1 MIEFINTFI
10 FLTYLIQGCEI
21 MQLSYK
27 NTAYHVSIITMFMN
41 LILSLFKLIAG
52 LYGYSHAMIS
62 DAVHSMSDCAS
73 TIIVMI
79 GIHFSSMDAD
89 KEHPYGHERMECI
102 ASMLLAV
109 LLVFTGLQIG
119 YQSLVSLI
127 SPHTI
132 MMPSFLA
139 LFAAL
144 ISIIV
149 KEGMYI
155 YTCYYA
161 KKIHSSSLLADA
173 YHHQSDALS
182 SIGSLIGIAGAMLGI
197 KILDPLAGLCI
208 CVFILKPGISI
219 FYDASIKMVDHSC
232 SLELKQEMCYC
243 IYNIHDVLSIDNI
256 KTRLFNEKIYIDLE
270 IGVNAELSL
279 REAHDIA
286 HNVHDLLEATF
297 PQIKHCMIHVNPKD
311 KKG

>member
-1 MIEFINTFI
+1 
-10 FLTYLIQGCEI
+10 

-27 NTAYHVSIITMFMN
+27 NTAYRVSIITLFIN
-41 LILSLFKLIAG
+41 LILSLFKLFAG
-52 LYGYSHAMIS
+52 IYGYSHAMIS

-79 GIHFSSMDAD
+79 GIHFASMDAD

-102 ASMLLAV
+102 ASIILSILLI
-109 LLVFTGLQIG
+109 FTGFQIG
-119 YQSLVSLI
+119 YQSLISLI

-132 MMPSFLA
+132 TIPSFLA
-139 LFAAL
+139 LFAAC
-144 ISIIV
+144 ISILI
-149 KEGMYI
+149 KEGMYL
-155 YTCYYA
+155 YTRYYA

-182 SIGSLIGIAGAMLGI
+182 SIGSLIGIIGAMLGI

-208 CVFILKPGISI
+208 CLFILKPGLSI

-232 SLELKQEMCYC
+232 SLELKKEIYDC
-243 IYNIHDVLSIDNI
+243 ILNVQDVLSIDNM

-270 IGVNAELSL
+270 IGVNANASL
-279 REAHDIA
+279 KEAHYIA
-286 HNVHDLLEATF
+286 HNVHDLLEITF
-297 PQIKHCMIHVNPKD
+297 PQIKHCMIHVNPKN
-311 KKG
+311 KEG